1 MDSRSKKI
9 GMLIFKYPL
18 GISLSLI
25 NSAILLAREGYEVHI
40 FIDKASFDASRIH
53 FNEKNIRIHT
63 IETNKE
69 DTFNT
74 SILNRLFSE
83 KSSYY
88 SSMGI
93 INYGKYIFIFKE
105 LFKFYRKTLDYID
118 DKYACIF
125 GADAFGLIAATLVA
139 KSFSKKTEIPVI
151 YYNLELLLDKECNS
165 LTDKVL
171 KSLER
176 ECNKRSI
183 LTIIQDERR
192 AKYLIKD
199 NGVPENKFV
208 YVPVSALGD
217 IYQNKSDYLHRT
229 LDVPKSKKIILYA
242 GTIMSEFMCLEIA
255 ETAQNWD
262 DGVVLVLHTWRA
274 DSSNDPYVHKIR
286 GLTRN
291 KKVYLSL
298 NPVERE
304 SLPELLSSADIGLVF
319 YQNLGGNFYE
329 TGYSSNKLAQYLQV
343 GLPVITSDYPS
354 FREVIGG
361 YRCGECA
368 KGPDEIEKLAREIF
382 SDYDSYRNNAF
393 KCYQEKYEFSKY
405 FKVVIDKLK
414 DMGV

>member
-1 MDSRSKKI
+1 MSSMKKI
-9 GMLIFKYPL
+9 GVFIFRYWF

-40 FIDKASFDASRIH
+40 FIDKASFNASRIH

-88 SSMGI
+88 SGIEI
-93 INYGKYIFIFKE
+93 INYSEYIFTFKE
-105 LFKFYRKTLDYID
+105 LFKFCRKTLDYID

-125 GADAFGLIAATLVA
+125 GADAFGLVAGTLVA

-151 YYNLELLLDKECNS
+151 YYNLELLLDKECAS
-165 LTDKVL
+165 LTKKVL

-176 ECNKRSI
+176 ECNKRSA

-192 AKYLIKD
+192 AKYLIED

-217 IYQNKSDYLHRT
+217 IYQNKNDYLHRT
-229 LDVPKSKKIILYA
+229 LDIPKSKKIILYA
-242 GTIMSEFMCLEIA
+242 GTIISECMCLEIA

-262 DGVVLVLHTWRA
+262 DDVVLVMHTWRA
-274 DSSNDPYVHKIR
+274 DSSNYPYVDKIR
-286 GLTRN
+286 RLTRN

-298 NPVERE
+298 NPVEKE
-304 SLPELLSSADIGLVF
+304 SLPELLSSADIGVVF
-319 YQNLGGNFYE
+319 YQNLSANCYE
-329 TGYSSNKLAQYLQV
+329 TGYSSNKLADYLQV

-354 FREVIGG
+354 FREVIEG
-361 YRCGECA
+361 YKCGRCA
-368 KGPDEIEKLAREIF
+368 KGPDEIGELAKEIF